1 MTAAVGTGERR
12 RYWLSLAALVVVLP
26 AAIVVNSWDSLTEW
40 RNSRPNA
47 PIAVERGATQAYAG
61 AQWQLTGLTRLPGA
75 TPDTTLIV
83 AEFDAIVDDPTLL
96 QAGPCAVALTDDR
109 GRRWL
114 PTFVTGRAVRQG
126 RPAAADKPRCYA
138 LARAEK
144 GKTIA
149 MAEAFTVPGGAAG
162 LALTVSIGGAK
173 PGYLLFK

>member
-1 MTAAVGTGERR
+1 MMAMTAMSDRR

-26 AAIVVNSWDSLTEW
+26 AAIVVSSWDSVSEW
-40 RNSRPNA
+40 RRSQLSA

-75 TPDTTLIV
+75 TPDTMLVV
-83 AEFDAIVDDPTLL
+83 AEFDAAVDDPALL
-96 QAGPCAVALTDDR
+96 QAAPCTIALTDDK

-114 PTFVTGRAVRQG
+114 PVFLPGRAVRQG
-126 RPAAADKPRCYA
+126 RPTAADKPRCYA

-149 MAEAFTVPGGAAG
+149 MAETFTVPASAAG
-162 LALTVSIGGAK
+162 LALSLTIGGAR
-173 PGYLLFK
+173 PANLVFR